1 MESGFRFTVL
11 LELAHSLLLKRRGDC
26 TEWFF
31 AKREGEKNIEVEERV
46 PGDQELS
53 TDESAIQVRKRVPE
67 TAPCFPKL
75 LGSAWVDAP
84 CGHLEPAH
92 FRPHERM
99 RSAGTLGTKSLE

>member
-11 LELAHSLLLKRRGDC
+11 LELAHSLLLKKTWGLHRVVFC
-26 TEWFF
+26 KE
-31 AKREGEKNIEVEERV
+31 KKNIEVEERV

-67 TAPCFPKL
+67 TALCFPKL

-84 CGHLEPAH
+84 CSHLEPAH
-92 FRPHERM
+92 FRPHDRM
-99 RSAGTLGTKSLE
+99 